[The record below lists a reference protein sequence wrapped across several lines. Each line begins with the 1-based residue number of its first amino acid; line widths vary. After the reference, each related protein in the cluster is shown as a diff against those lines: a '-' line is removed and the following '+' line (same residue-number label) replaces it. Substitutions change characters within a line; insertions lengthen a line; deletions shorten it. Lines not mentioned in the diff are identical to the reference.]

1 MATLRDIKRR
11 IKSVKSTQ
19 QITKAMELVAAAK
32 LRRAQGRAV
41 QARPY
46 AEGMEQM
53 LRNLAATLSAM
64 QHPLTEERP
73 VKARALFVF
82 ASNRGFAGSF
92 NATIVRYTEALLRG
106 DEGPSLRL
114 VLIGKR
120 PHDYFRRRTY
130 PIVHSYT
137 DLGDQAQLEVAQA
150 VTQRAIELYRSGEVD
165 AVDLVYTKFI
175 SAMTRQVVRVPF
187 LPLGSAGV
195 GGAAATAAT
204 AAPAAAPAVARD
216 YIFEPDA
223 ATLVGRLL
231 PRYATTRMLQAFAEN
246 HASEHAARMLAMG
259 SARKNAG
266 ELIDALVLRRNRL
279 RQATITKEISEIV
292 GGAEALK

>member
-1 MATLRDIKRR
+1 MATIRDIKRR
-11 IKSVKSTQ
+11 IKSVKNTQ

-32 LRRAQGRAV
+32 LRKAQGRAL

-53 LRNLAATLSAM
+53 LKNLAGTLSAM
-64 QHPLTEERP
+64 QHPLTEARP
-73 VKARALFVF
+73 VKARALVVF

-92 NATIVRYTEALLRG
+92 NAQVVRFTEGLLRG

-114 VLIGKR
+114 VIAGKR
-120 PHDYFRRRTY
+120 AHDYFRRRAY
-130 PIVHSYT
+130 PVLHSYT
-137 DLGDQAQLEVAQA
+137 DLPDQANLDVAQE
-150 VTQRAIELYRSGEVD
+150 VTQRAIALYRAGDVD

-187 LPLGSAGV
+187 LPLGAASAPK
-195 GGAAATAAT
+195 GANAVVP
-204 AAPAAAPAVARD
+204 APAGVARD
-216 YIFEPDA
+216 YIFEPNA
-223 ATLVGRLL
+223 AELVGRLL
-231 PRYATTRMLQAFAEN
+231 PRYATTRMLQAFAETF
-246 HASEHAARMLAMG
+246 ASEHAARMLAMG

-266 ELIDALVLRRNRL
+266 EMIDSLVLKRNRL

>member
-1 MATLRDIKRR
+1 MATIRDIKRR
-11 IKSVKSTQ
+11 IKSVKNTQ

-46 AEGMEQM
+46 ADGMEQM
-53 LRNLAATLSAM
+53 LRNLAGTLAAM
-64 QHPLTEERP
+64 QHPLTDARP
-73 VKARALFVF
+73 VKARALLVF

-92 NATIVRYTEALLRG
+92 NAQVMRFTEALLRS

-114 VLIGKR
+114 VLVGKKA
-120 PHDYFRRRTY
+120 HEYFRRRAY
-130 PIVHSYT
+130 PIIQSYT
-137 DLGDQAQLEVAQA
+137 ELGDQAQLDVAQA
-150 VTQRAIELYRSGEVD
+150 VTQRAIDMYRSGEVD
-165 AVDLVYTKFI
+165 AVDLIYTKFI
-175 SAMTRQVVRVPF
+175 SAMTRQVVRAPF
-187 LPLGSAGV
+187 LPLGATGV
-195 GGAAATAAT
+195 APAGGAPTA
-204 AAPAAAPAVARD
+204 AAAPAVARD
-216 YIFEPDA
+216 YIFEPNA
-223 ATLVGRLL
+223 AELVGRLL

-266 ELIDALVLRRNRL
+266 EMIDALVLKRNRL

>member
-32 LRRAQGRAV
+32 LRKAQGRAL

-53 LRNLAATLSAM
+53 LRNLAGTLAQM
-64 QHPLTEERP
+64 QHPLTEVRP
-73 VKARALFVF
+73 VQARALVVF

-92 NATIVRYTEALLRG
+92 NAQIVRFTESLLRG
-106 DEGPSLRL
+106 EEGHTLRL
-114 VLIGKR
+114 VLAGKR
-120 PHDYFRRRTY
+120 VNDYFRRRAY
-130 PIVHSYT
+130 PILHGYT
-137 DLGDQAQLEVAQA
+137 DLADQASLETAQA
-150 VTQRAIELYRSGEVD
+150 MTEKAIELYRSGEVD
-165 AVDLVYTKFI
+165 AVDLIYTKFI

-187 LPLGSAGV
+187 LPLGATAPGAAGV
-195 GGAAATAAT
+195 ADAKAG
-204 AAPAAAPAVARD
+204 VARD
-216 YIFEPDA
+216 YIFEPSA
-223 ATLVGRLL
+223 AELVGRLL
-231 PRYATTRMLQAFAEN
+231 PRYATTRMLQAFAETF
-246 HASEHAARMLAMG
+246 ASEHAARMLAMG

-266 ELIDALVLRRNRL
+266 ELIDMLVLKRNRL